1 MEMLSLLGATVD
13 TAENGRVAVDM
24 VLSHPP
30 LYYDIIF
37 MDIQMPVMNGYNAAQ
52 AIRSSQMAY
61 IQELPIIAMT
71 ADAFAEDA
79 KRARLSGMDG
89 HLAKPVSM
97 DQLKNALSS
106 CLLWKEKNQRK
117 EAAGDGCQE
126 D

>member
-1 MEMLSLLGATVD
+1 
-13 TAENGRVAVDM
+13 
-24 VLSHPP
+24 
-30 LYYDIIF
+30 
-37 MDIQMPVMNGYNAAQ
+37 MPVMNGYEAAR
-52 AIRSSQMAY
+52 AIRLMDRPDAKAV
-61 IQELPIIAMT
+61 PIIAMT